1 MVETKGKVCLGT
13 GSIINWEHIY
23 DFLGTSWV
31 LPGYFLGTSWVLP
44 GYFLGNYSLDYPGS
58 LESPYYPGS

>member
-31 LPGYFLGTSWVLP
+31 LPGYFLG
-44 GYFLGNYSLDYPGS
+44 NYSLDYPGS